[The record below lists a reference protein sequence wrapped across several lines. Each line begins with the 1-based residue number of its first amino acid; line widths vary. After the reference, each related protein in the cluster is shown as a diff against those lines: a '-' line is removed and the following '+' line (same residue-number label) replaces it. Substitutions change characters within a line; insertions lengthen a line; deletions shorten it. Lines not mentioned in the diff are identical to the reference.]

1 MILVGTILMVSA
13 FTFVKQLQLRALR
26 ARIQK
31 QLQLEEEQRREY
43 EEAAA
48 EMLSEENFAQG
59 SSEIGGGSERG
70 QGGCERIT
78 EEEFEYQAKVLSKQS
93 IRQLVTSEA
102 YERLMAVKGT
112 DPANWNWQLHDKQ
125 EGYFPTNEE
134 DKFEG
139 ACPNDRGMDDF

>member
-1 MILVGTILMVSA
+1 
-13 FTFVKQLQLRALR
+13 
-26 ARIQK
+26 
-31 QLQLEEEQRREY
+31 
-43 EEAAA
+43 
-48 EMLSEENFAQG
+48 MLSEENFAQG
-59 SSEIGGGSERG
+59 SSEIEGGSERG